1 MKNRPLA
8 TLDPEE
14 PMQRQQVL
22 VVEDDAGIRQGIVD
36 ALQFE
41 GYEPI
46 EAKDGTEGLQAAVN
60 SRCDLVLLD
69 LVLPGNDGLS
79 ILREVRKVHPT
90 LPVIILTARGGEDDR
105 VQGLRLGADDYVV
118 KPFSV
123 RELLARVSA
132 VLRRSP
138 ERPDTVEKIAIPGGA
153 VDLARQEIVFDDGLR
168 TALSERER
176 ELLRYFAANSGRAVS
191 RDEILTRVWRLD
203 PKGVETRTIDMH
215 VARLR
220 DKLRDPE
227 VIQTVRGKG
236 YMLAE
241 IGV

>member
-1 MKNRPLA
+1 
-8 TLDPEE
+8 
-14 PMQRQQVL
+14 MQRQQVL
-22 VVEDDAGIRQGIVD
+22 VIEDDAGIRQGIVD
-36 ALQFE
+36 ALKFE
-41 GYEPI
+41 GYEPS
-46 EAKDGTEGLQAAVN
+46 EAKDGTEGLRAAL
-60 SRCDLVLLD
+60 STSCDLILLD
-69 LVLPGNDGLS
+69 LVMPGNDGLT
-79 ILREVRKVHPT
+79 ILREVRRVHPT
-90 LPVIILTARGGEDDR
+90 LPVIILTARGDEDDR

-138 ERPDTVEKIAIPGGA
+138 ERPDVVHEIPIPGGA
-153 VDLARQEIVFDDGLR
+153 VDLDRQEIAFEDGSR
-168 TALSERER
+168 VQLSERER

-220 DKLRDPE
+220 EKLRDPD

-236 YMLAE
+236 YKLAE
-241 IGV
+241 SSS